1 MAVFNRGGDGDGD
14 RGGDGNDG
22 GLIVDGSRD
31 HVCENQGCWYRR
43 LMLVAAFTNN
53 GNGAMVVTGRLWFIV
68 NGGSAHVFGDHRDV
82 GVADASDGVDDVMG
96 LVNGSS
102 LCRCEVPE

>member
-1 MAVFNRGGDGDGD
+1 MAVFNQGGDGDH
-14 RGGDGNDG
+14 GGDGNDG
-22 GLIVDGSRD
+22 GLIVDGSRH
-31 HVCENQGCWYRR
+31 HVCENQGCWYRC
-43 LMLVAAFTNN
+43 LMLVAAF
-53 GNGAMVVTGRLWFIV
+53 MVVTGRLWFTV
-68 NGGSAHVFGDHRDV
+68 DGGRARVFGDHRDV